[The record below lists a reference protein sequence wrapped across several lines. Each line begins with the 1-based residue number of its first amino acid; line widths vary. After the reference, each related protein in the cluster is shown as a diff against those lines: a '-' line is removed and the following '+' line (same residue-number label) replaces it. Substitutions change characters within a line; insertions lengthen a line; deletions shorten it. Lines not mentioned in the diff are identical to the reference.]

1 MEKNIK
7 TRGLYYFALDNG
19 WNNQQLV
26 KNCGALAYVF
36 HKNYGFHSVMVGY
49 KHGEHP
55 NLQKYLPG
63 VELEF
68 YKGLGQEFR
77 IQYIRENYQKIDLMV
92 CHNHFEDFGEMIKL
106 YKSLRPDGKVYL
118 ETDTNDDFQDRF
130 VLNNESNQD
139 FLNNCDVV
147 GVSCRKMQKF
157 LSRKWKCKVD
167 YITNGFYNFAN
178 IDIENIIDWHERKNI
193 ILTVGRLGVYPKN
206 TELLLHAFSMI
217 HHKIP
222 TWKLQLVGSMT
233 KDFKELLKH
242 KFFKDESL
250 KEKIIISNEI
260 NDKVELMNIYQHS
273 KIFVLPSISEGGIPN
288 VIAEA
293 LFNGCYIVSSDISG
307 SIDATNNS
315 ECGDIFPINN
325 IEALENILLMRCSDD
340 EYLFNSSKKAIEYA
354 HHKLDFEKIMARLYY
369 LLYGSENKG
378 E

>member
-1 MEKNIK
+1 MEKSMK

-55 NLQKYLPG
+55 NLQKYLSG

-68 YKGLGQEFR
+68 YKGVGQESR
-77 IQYIRENYQKIDLMV
+77 LQYIRENYQKIDLMV

-118 ETDTNDDFQDRF
+118 ETDTNNDFQDRF
-130 VLNNESNQD
+130 VLNNESNQE

-178 IDIENIIDWHERKNI
+178 IDLENIINWQERKNI
-193 ILTVGRLGVYPKN
+193 ILTVGRLGTYQKN

-222 TWKLQLVGSMT
+222 TWKLQLVGQ
-233 KDFKELLKH
+233 
-242 KFFKDESL
+242 
-250 KEKIIISNEI
+250 KI
-260 NDKVELMNIYQHS
+260 L
-273 KIFVLPSISEGGIPN
+273 
-288 VIAEA
+288 
-293 LFNGCYIVSSDISG
+293 
-307 SIDATNNS
+307 
-315 ECGDIFPINN
+315 
-325 IEALENILLMRCSDD
+325 
-340 EYLFNSSKKAIEYA
+340 
-354 HHKLDFEKIMARLYY
+354 
-369 LLYGSENKG
+369 
-378 E
+378 